1 MFALVD
7 CNNFYA
13 SCERVFN
20 PSLREVPIAILSNN
34 DGCVIARSNE
44 AKALGIPMGAPTFK
58 FEKIFKQKNIKVFS
72 SNYALY
78 GDMSAR
84 VMNILSE
91 FTPDIEIY
99 SIDESFLY
107 FKGYDKIGLE
117 KHLQKMKNAVE
128 KSTGIPISIGVAETK
143 TLSKVANRIAKKF
156 PKHTGGIYII
166 KNEELRLKALKW
178 LDIRDI
184 WGIGRQHQK
193 RLETLGFKKAYEFAQ
208 LNDDWVRK
216 HMTVVGLRLKK
227 ELEGEQTLGLEGFT
241 NKKAIATTRSF
252 DYEYKD
258 LSYITERICSY
269 AIICGEK
276 LRRQES
282 CCQSIHVFLK
292 SNRFKKN
299 VAYHS
304 RGFTVQL
311 PYPTNS
317 SLDLVKFAKE
327 ALLQVYKSG
336 ILYKKAGVIV
346 SRITPQNEKQTS
358 LFTEENPKHFPL
370 MKKIDALNESYG
382 KHTIKFANQDLKHR
396 WKMRQNYLTQNYS
409 TKLTDVIEIKAG

>member
-20 PSLREVPIAILSNN
+20 PNLRNQPIVVLSNN

-44 AKALGIPMGAPTFK
+44 AKALGVPMGAPAFK
-58 FEKIFKQKNIKVFS
+58 FERLFKQKNIKVFS

-84 VMNILSE
+84 VMNILGE

-107 FKGYDKIGLE
+107 FKGFDKIGLE
-117 KHLQKMKNAVE
+117 AHLQQMKKCVE
-128 KSTGIPISIGVAETK
+128 KSTGIPISIGVAPTK
-143 TLSKVANRIAKKF
+143 TLSKVANRISKKF
-156 PKHTGGIYII
+156 PQRTGGIYMI
-166 KNEELRLKALKW
+166 KTEEQRLKALRW
-178 LDIRDI
+178 LPIKDI

-193 RLETLGFKKAYEFAQ
+193 RLEALGLQRAEAFTQ

-216 HMTVVGLRLKK
+216 HMSVVGLRLKK
-227 ELEGEQTLGLEGFT
+227 ELEGEQTLSLESFVD
-241 NKKAIATTRSF
+241 KKAIATTRSF

-258 LSYITERICSY
+258 LSYITERICSFT
-269 AIICGEK
+269 IVCGEK

-282 CCQSIHVFLK
+282 CCQTIYVFLR
-292 SNRFKKN
+292 SNRFNEKAASYSKGI
-299 VAYHS
+299 S
-304 RGFTVQL
+304 VQL

-317 SLDLVKFAKE
+317 SLDLVKFAKK
-327 ALLQVYKSG
+327 ALHKIYKPD
-336 ILYKKAGVIV
+336 IAYKKAGVIV
-346 SRITPQNEKQTS
+346 SKLTPQSAKQTA

-370 MKKIDALNESYG
+370 MQQIDILNQSYG
-382 KHTIKFANQDLKHR
+382 KHTVKFGNQDLSRR
-396 WKMRQNYLTQNYS
+396 WKLRQDHLSQNYS
-409 TKLTDVIEIKAG
+409 TKLDDIIKIKAI